1 MKNISFFKKLK
12 LFRFYKKVLNDNRNQ
27 LEQKFGLRIDRSYR
41 VYTVLNIP
49 EEIIGEAYTLKK
61 SDIDRI
67 SEVYIKEYTRELS
80 QFLGK
85 LGVGELCDFYEMKK
99 VDKFSW
105 LLVMGYSLFRSNEWY
120 DKLRFRYLPISV
132 ITSIIIGL
140 LIYFL

>member
-12 LFRFYKKVLNDNRNQ
+12 LFRFYKKVLSDNRNQ

-67 SEVYIKEYTRELS
+67 SEAYIKEYTKELS
-80 QFLGK
+80 QFLGS
-85 LGVGELCDFYEMKK
+85 LGLSELFDFYEMKK

-132 ITSIIIGL
+132 ISSIIIGL